1 MTIRDY
7 LRRRQLLARW
17 VGWGFLVLI
26 PTGMWSLAR
35 PSVGPYGLYIVASA
49 VVAVA
54 FLWVVQ
60 QQLVRCP
67 RCGGSLIRLYTQIS
81 FGDVRS
87 CPHCHASF
95 EEPYRA

>member
-1 MTIRDY
+1 VTIRDY
-7 LRRRQLLARW
+7 LRRRELLARW
-17 VGWGFLVLI
+17 IGWSCLALI
-26 PTGMWSLAR
+26 LTGTWSLTR
-35 PSVGPYGLYIVASA
+35 PNVGPYGLYLVGSLAA
-49 VVAVA
+49 ALA

-81 FGDVRS
+81 FGDVQS

-95 EEPYRA
+95 EELYPL

>member
-7 LRRRQLLARW
+7 LRRRELLARW
-17 VGWGFLVLI
+17 VGWTCLVLI
-26 PTGMWSLAR
+26 LAGTWSLASPR
-35 PSVGPYGLYIVASA
+35 VGPYGLYLVASA
-49 VVAVA
+49 VVAIA

-67 RCGGSLIRLYTQIS
+67 RCSGSLIRLYTQIS
-81 FGDVRS
+81 FGDVTS
-87 CPHCHASF
+87 CPHCSAGF